1 MSIAAL
7 QSNPWAYPALETLHI
22 LGIALLLGNLVALE
36 VRVWGGAAML
46 PVVPLARLS
55 LGLAAIGF
63 ALVAVS
69 GLLMFATQAADLL
82 AHRTFLVKM
91 GLLALAGCNAAW
103 FHGRGSL
110 RKLDLTARLQML
122 VSTAL
127 WLGVLVCGRWLAY

>member
-46 PVVPLARLS
+46 PVAPLARLS

-82 AHRTFLVKM
+82 AQRTFLVKM